1 MQVKKLSIHLPI
13 NTEKSIMASLN
24 QILKDVLLLQDSVTV
39 PNFGTF
45 ETTYQS
51 AQLDEKTGIIYPPT
65 KLVSFNA
72 VLTEDKKNILL
83 DYLTK
88 NLGLDQDAAQKLIT
102 DFISQTEEK
111 LKEKSNV
118 VIDEVG
124 ILYKD
129 DAGIVGLKSIPSN
142 LSIDN
147 YGMEQV
153 EVEAVSGNQ
162 RAATSKGKTV
172 TTTKTTKTTTVK
184 TTATAATAKTDAKP
198 KETEKKKDNKL
209 KILLIILPIIALLA
223 VLFFLFKDKLFG
235 QKQTNKPAQIEQA
248 QPSTPTVDVTGPEPE
263 VDVDAA
269 DPDGKI
275 LSDAGFRHVTPIFLG
290 DEYKKYYLVAGS
302 FTTKAN
308 AKKRK
313 NELKAENIDSD
324 ILSIGTQHRV
334 IVGQSD
340 SAADIVKQYKAITEN
355 HPSLD
360 YWLLKNS
367 R

>member
-1 MQVKKLSIHLPI
+1 
-13 NTEKSIMASLN
+13 MASLN
-24 QILKDVLLLQDSVTV
+24 QILKDVLLVQDNIVV
-39 PNFGTF
+39 PGFGTF

-51 AQLDEKTGIIYPPT
+51 AQLDEKSGIIYPPT

-72 VLTEDKKNILL
+72 VKTEDANNVLL
-83 DYLTK
+83 NYLKT
-88 NLGLDQDAAQKLIT
+88 NAGLDEETAKKTID
-102 DFISQTEEK
+102 DFIAQTNEK
-111 LKEKSNV
+111 LKAKSNV

-129 DAGIVGLKSIPSN
+129 ESDVVGLKSIPSN

-147 YGMEQV
+147 YGLEQV
-153 EVEAVSGNQ
+153 EVEAVSPSQ
-162 RAATSKGKTV
+162 RAASSKGKTV
-172 TTTKTTKTTTVK
+172 TTKTTTVK
-184 TTATAATAKTDAKP
+184 TTKTETKSVAAAAPKTESTPEK
-198 KETEKKKDNKL
+198 TEKKKDNKL
-209 KILLIILPIIALLA
+209 KILLILLPILALLA
-223 VLFFLFKDKLFG
+223 ILFFVFKDKIFG
-235 QKQTNKPAQIEQA
+235 NKAKEKPVEIENV
-248 QPSTPTVDVTGPEPE
+248 QPSTPSTIDNSDENIPDQE
-263 VDVDAA
+263 VDQEDA
-269 DPDGKI
+269 DGKI
-275 LSDAGFRHVTPIFLG
+275 LSDAGFRHVTPIYLG

-340 SAADIVKQYKAITEN
+340 SAADIVEQYKNITSN
-355 HPSLD
+355 HPALD

-367 R
+367 K